1 MKLSNGS
8 PWLSAKND
16 PNCEGTIITFKN
28 EGEWRQSSRYTY
40 DDGNPV
46 NQLIFTVDHEGVEKQ
61 LTLIKPSKEAMIQ
74 AFGDDTINWVG
85 QQAKIALALN
95 TQGGKSIMLTP
106 IVSKVKKTS
115 SKTKEEE
122 DEEEIPF

>member
-1 MKLSNGS
+1 MKLNNGS

-16 PNCEGTIITFKN
+16 PDCDGAIITFKS
-28 EGEWRQSSRYTY
+28 EGEWRQSTKYTY

-46 NQLIFTVDHEGVEKQ
+46 NQLVFKIEHNGEEKQ

-74 AFGDDTINWVG
+74 AFGDDTIAWVG
-85 QQAKIALALN
+85 QKAKVSLALN

-106 IVSKVKKTS
+106 IVD
-115 SKTKEEE
+115 SKTIQVDDTGEEL
-122 DEEEIPF
+122 PF